1 MTIFIQINIIVI
13 KKRKQIKINFCFLH
27 FLNLLLTQRCTLLVY
42 LLLTRALTVIK
53 SNKNKRL
60 KLLSS
65 KFQYI

>member
-13 KKRKQIKINFCFLH
+13 KKRKQIKINFCFIN
-27 FLNLLLTQRCTLLVY
+27 FFNLLLTQRCILLVY

-60 KLLSS
+60 KLLSN